1 MSTNPMQPM
10 QDNDGPGDEQGSYQ
24 KCEQEIESLE
34 DRVSAIE
41 QKLGIQSPPDEGGD
55 QQDGLSAAIAGNAN
69 PFLKAKSL

>member
-10 QDNDGPGDEQGSYQ
+10 PDDGDPGDEQGSYQ

-34 DRVSAIE
+34 ERVSAIE
-41 QKLGIQSPPDEGGD
+41 QKLGIQPPPDEDD